1 MSSPALWSNGRAG
14 TVRALLFFGV
24 WLVIDQS
31 AKPANLF
38 VGIVAAALATWASL
52 WLLPPDTGRL
62 RIFVLLQLLPR
73 FLWQSL
79 VAGVDVARRA
89 FSPSLPLHTGFVD
102 YPVGLPRG
110 SARNA
115 FELISSLMPGSV
127 PTDETEA
134 SIEYHC
140 LDVGQPVV
148 EQLAV
153 EERAHAMALVPGRR
167 HG

>member
-1 MSSPALWSNGRAG
+1 MSHGPLLSNTRAAAL
-14 TVRALLFFGV
+14 RALLYFGL

-31 AKPANLF
+31 AKPANLLF
-38 VGIVAAALATWASL
+38 GVIATASATWTSL
-52 WLLPPDTGRL
+52 WLLPPATGRV
-62 RIFVLLQLLPR
+62 RIFALLRLLPR

-89 FSPSLPLHTGFVD
+89 FSPSLPLNPGFVD

-115 FELISSLMPGSV
+115 FELISSLLPGSV
-127 PTDETEA
+127 PTNESEA
-134 SIEYHC
+134 AIEYHC
-140 LDVGQPVV
+140 LDVHQPVV

-153 EERAHAMALVPGRR
+153 EERAHAVALVPGRR